1 MLLSSHD
8 LSRKWVSGSEG
19 VTVTFLRFRDVVV
32 FFSEGSTL
40 YVVPVCVRVCVC
52 ACVCV
57 CVCVCV
63 RTCMR
68 VCACVRACVCVCVCM
83 CVCACVCVCALP
95 SYKAVE
101 SSLSWFQKL

>member
-40 YVVPVCVRVCVC
+40 YVVPVCV
-52 ACVCV
+52 
-57 CVCVCV
+57 
-63 RTCMR
+63 
-68 VCACVRACVCVCVCM
+68 
-83 CVCACVCVCALP
+83 
-95 SYKAVE
+95 Y
-101 SSLSWFQKL
+101 SLINNQVKYYT